1 LLGCGGGG
9 EELANPRI
17 DLPDSSVDSQ
27 PLTIIETIPRS
38 DVINADPDR
47 TTLAIAHL
55 SRNNPTSDFSTNC
68 SNIKSIKISRRIT
81 DPGPENFSEIT
92 QHIIDCD
99 LEENTEHTITLTDQG
114 PDGENLEGDHKFSTG
129 VSTENEI
136 IVKESIALSR
146 DQVRN
151 LFASYV
157 SGALLSD
164 LEAPA
169 AVIDLI
175 LEPFLGIADQ
185 YWKTLLDPRPLYDVI
200 SERVSYQSQDP
211 FGNPI
216 TDLTGLVSYPDIQG
230 VSEFSKR
237 STMILL
243 SHATGS
249 SPGDLNPED
258 AWFIIANQLSSRG
271 YLVLAPDN
279 YGRGKDN
286 NNEETYLLAAQTAFN
301 GLDLVLSINNNK
313 SYDPIYEGKK
323 ITLIGYSQGGHSATN
338 LLSLSDIK
346 LHEHKVVESFLG
358 GAPFN
363 LYKTF
368 KGVLEFLNG
377 SCSNREYCEFVDS
390 RTSVPFA
397 TNRILPALVNYSE
410 TGLDINDLVI
420 ENTLSDDFVNG
431 FLASDPL
438 YEKLKLLLEL
448 NSLTNVKNPE
458 SFFPKD
464 TLINL
469 YHSPFDRLVPIAN
482 SQDFMSNFSSEF
494 EINFDQSECN
504 ANAFEVIFETIDKAG
519 IVHTLCA
526 LNVLDAVISQLR

>member
-1 LLGCGGGG
+1 GG

-249 SPGDLNPED
+249 SPGDLNP
-258 AWFIIANQLSSRG
+258 
-271 YLVLAPDN
+271 
-279 YGRGKDN
+279 
-286 NNEETYLLAAQTAFN
+286 
-301 GLDLVLSINNNK
+301 
-313 SYDPIYEGKK
+313 
-323 ITLIGYSQGGHSATN
+323 
-338 LLSLSDIK
+338 
-346 LHEHKVVESFLG
+346 
-358 GAPFN
+358 
-363 LYKTF
+363 
-368 KGVLEFLNG
+368 
-377 SCSNREYCEFVDS
+377 
-390 RTSVPFA
+390 
-397 TNRILPALVNYSE
+397 
-410 TGLDINDLVI
+410 
-420 ENTLSDDFVNG
+420 
-431 FLASDPL
+431 
-438 YEKLKLLLEL
+438 
-448 NSLTNVKNPE
+448 
-458 SFFPKD
+458 
-464 TLINL
+464 
-469 YHSPFDRLVPIAN
+469 
-482 SQDFMSNFSSEF
+482 
-494 EINFDQSECN
+494 
-504 ANAFEVIFETIDKAG
+504 
-519 IVHTLCA
+519 
-526 LNVLDAVISQLR
+526 